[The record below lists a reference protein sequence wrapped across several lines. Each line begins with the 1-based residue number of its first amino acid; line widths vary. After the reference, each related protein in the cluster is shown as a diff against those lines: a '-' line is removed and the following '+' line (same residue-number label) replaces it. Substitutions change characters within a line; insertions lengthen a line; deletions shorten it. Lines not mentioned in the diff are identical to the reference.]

1 MSGEN
6 SVVVQPSAQKVFHDF
21 VEWNNEIHPSTGV
34 GSRGYLSAHTAYLY
48 GLFWS
53 SYTDFLLEEQGGV
66 HWFNATSN
74 NVEAFLNSIR
84 PRSRREGR
92 SVGAVHRQTSSVTR
106 QRYETVIHRVY
117 AFAVSESIEGVQI
130 NPVHLS
136 RIPEKRKREDA
147 DSFLLHASY
156 REKLLQGIDRCAS
169 NWAARDAALLA
180 LMSMQGLTPSE
191 IVSLQCA
198 FVEWAPGDAPPVDW
212 IWETSAWDD
221 VPRPVALHVPS
232 VGRDAQARR
241 LVLDE
246 LSQVT
251 LQNWLR
257 WRGPLLPKIDHEM
270 IFLGQRGVMSTNRI
284 YEIASQH
291 ILSTLVNPKEGVP
304 SELTLYHAGP
314 MTLRTSALMA
324 WMERID
330 NVQEVL
336 RLGGLAD
343 VKSLERIAR
352 HASEAAAQRYR
363 KALEDTRNEGQ
374 PNSESQ
380 GAVPFPG
387 TNGMAGLALVIP
399 GLLESLCA
407 RNNIPHKVV

>member
-1 MSGEN
+1 MSTT
-6 SVVVQPSAQKVFHDF
+6 SVEAMASSAQKIFHDF
-21 VEWNNEIHPSTGV
+21 VAWNNEIHPSKGE

-53 SYTDFLLEEQGGV
+53 SYIDFLIEDEGGV
-66 HWFNATSN
+66 EWFNATTE
-74 NVEAFLNSIR
+74 NVRSFLNSIR

-92 SVGAVHRQTSSVTR
+92 TVGSINRETSNVTR

-117 AFAVSESIEGVQI
+117 AYAVSENINGVQI

-136 RIPEKRKREDA
+136 RTPHKRKREDA

-156 REKLLQGIDRCAS
+156 RAKLLKAIDRSAI
-169 NWAARDAALLA
+169 NWGARDAALIA
-180 LMSMQGLTPSE
+180 LMTMQGITPAE
-191 IVSLQCA
+191 LASLQCS
-198 FVEWAPGDAPPVDW
+198 FIEWSPGNAPNIEW
-212 IWETSAWDD
+212 IWETSEWSD
-221 VPRPVALHVPS
+221 VPRPLALHIPS

-241 LVLDE
+241 LLLDE

-270 IFLGQRGVMSTNRI
+270 VFIGQRGVMSTNRI

-291 ILSTLVNPKEGVP
+291 VLSTLVNPTDGNVAEV
-304 SELTLYHAGP
+304 SLYHVGP
-314 MTLRTSALMA
+314 MALRTSALMA
-324 WMERID
+324 WLESVD

-336 RLGGLAD
+336 RLAGLAD

-352 HASEAAAQRYR
+352 HASDAAAQRYR
-363 KALEDTRNEGQ
+363 KALDEAEVEIPIDAVNQ
-374 PNSESQ
+374 PELKMW
-380 GAVPFPG
+380 A
-387 TNGMAGLALVIP
+387 
-399 GLLESLCA
+399 
-407 RNNIPHKVV
+407 